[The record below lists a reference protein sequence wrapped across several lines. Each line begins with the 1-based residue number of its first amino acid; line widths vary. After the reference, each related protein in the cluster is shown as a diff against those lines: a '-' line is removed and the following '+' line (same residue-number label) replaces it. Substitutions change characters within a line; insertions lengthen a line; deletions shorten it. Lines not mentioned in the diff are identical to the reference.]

1 MPVYYQG
8 KRVPWIIPGIK
19 PEESINLDPASFSP
33 DMLPKGRLL
42 LGNDTYVRIPR
53 IPGRISL
60 RKDGYVELILEKY
73 YDKEARQSRNRKV
86 IIGIDNGVLP
96 GLMVTNDNYFNYF
109 DARGNLVEA
118 VKKIPEADPVPAKK
132 DEAPADAEAQDDG
145 STLADADNPIQLNV
159 PTNEAEETT
168 TPKQTE
174 SPMNAREDTLD
185 LREARLRL
193 REIQMDAREKELDER
208 EEELAVAE
216 DQLYIKA
223 GEAERDHIKLLS
235 FILDSYRETIGIQAR
250 KKPDQPMTPGQIRT
264 INELLTEF
272 QTFFRGSDTEDY
284 LHLAEEGNP
293 ETDTPATTNGEM
305 SLLLSVYGHTANA
318 YLYGGLRKKQ
328 KT

>member
-132 DEAPADAEAQDDG
+132 DEAPADAEGDPGYPGISDVRSSVQTVPKTGQAVQDPLCFGMGQVRSGRRHRFD
-145 STLADADNPIQLNV
+145 SA
-159 PTNEAEETT
+159 
-168 TPKQTE
+168 
-174 SPMNAREDTLD
+174 SHR
-185 LREARLRL
+185 
-193 REIQMDAREKELDER
+193 
-208 EEELAVAE
+208 
-216 DQLYIKA
+216 A
-223 GEAERDHIKLLS
+223 GTGKH
-235 FILDSYRETIGIQAR
+235 
-250 KKPDQPMTPGQIRT
+250 
-264 INELLTEF
+264 
-272 QTFFRGSDTEDY
+272 
-284 LHLAEEGNP
+284 
-293 ETDTPATTNGEM
+293 
-305 SLLLSVYGHTANA
+305 
-318 YLYGGLRKKQ
+318 GL
-328 KT
+328 